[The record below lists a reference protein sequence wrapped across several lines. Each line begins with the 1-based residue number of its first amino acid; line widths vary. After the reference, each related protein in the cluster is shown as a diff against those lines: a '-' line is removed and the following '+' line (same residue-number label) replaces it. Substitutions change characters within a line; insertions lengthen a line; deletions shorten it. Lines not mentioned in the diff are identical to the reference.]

1 VAAPLNLKKTL
12 WLWIFF
18 GIGAV
23 ALCWPLDNRVD
34 TALDATNRHSLHTVA
49 WWCSKFGEGW
59 VIAAIG
65 IFFVAI
71 FFLANFPL
79 IAARIF
85 LVTLTSEIAGL
96 ISTILRTTIG
106 RTRPTAHF
114 PQGFY
119 GVWHDGH
126 WIFGQ
131 YQFSSFPSGHAAS
144 AVGVA
149 AAAWL
154 IHRGWGA
161 VATIYAL
168 AVMWSRLALQAH
180 HLSDVVASTFLAII
194 VAILLKPLLLP
205 SIEFQFG
212 NLWRAWR
219 KK

>member
-1 VAAPLNLKKTL
+1 MAAPSKSLQKVLI
-12 WLWIFF
+12 WFF
-18 GIGAV
+18 AGILAV
-23 ALCWPLDNRVD
+23 GICWPLDNRVD
-34 TALDATNRHSLHTVA
+34 AAFDATRQHSLHTAA

-65 IFFVAI
+65 IFFAAI
-71 FFLANFPL
+71 FFLANRPV

-85 LVTLTSEIAGL
+85 FVTLISELAGL
-96 ISTILRTTIG
+96 AATILRTTLG
-106 RTRPTAHF
+106 RARPTSHF

-144 AVGVA
+144 VVGVA

-154 IHRGWGA
+154 INRGWGSIA
-161 VATIYAL
+161 AIYAL
-168 AVMWSRLALQAH
+168 AVMWSRIALQAH
-180 HLSDVVASTFLAII
+180 HLSDVVAATFLAII

-212 NLWRAWR
+212 NLNRAWR